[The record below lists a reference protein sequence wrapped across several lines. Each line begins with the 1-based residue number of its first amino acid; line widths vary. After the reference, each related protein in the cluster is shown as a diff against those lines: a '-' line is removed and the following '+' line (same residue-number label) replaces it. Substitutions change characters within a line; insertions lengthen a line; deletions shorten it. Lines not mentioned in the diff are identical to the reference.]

1 MDDRGV
7 MMSDAIE
14 QAALTRIADIYNGA
28 LRRLLRQ
35 KAGLLRK
42 IAAVDAGKINPPD
55 FYALQGEDGIRKW
68 REGWMKQLFRDN
80 KLIEAIMRE
89 LNACGVEA
97 EKLIRGALADVYA
110 VNKDFTVDKLTARI
124 GNALLRDSFAV
135 HNRREVEII
144 IREGESPF
152 SQMAY
157 DNIKS
162 NPVVRRRLENSLA
175 EACILG
181 ESQQKI
187 IQRIQKITGQTY
199 SQAKRVAQT
208 ERTRVQSQARYE
220 TCQEAAQKGVVVVYE
235 WSARMIRTRESHA
248 ALNGKKVMDGTPF
261 VTIWGNLLRYP
272 GDPSAPAREVINCFC
287 VLVPDVLL
295 PGQWLDEDGNVR
307 EAA

>member
-7 MMSDAIE
+7 VMSDAIE
-14 QAALTRIADIYNGA
+14 QATLTRLADIYNGA
-28 LRRLLRQ
+28 LRRVLKN
-35 KAGLLRK
+35 KASLLRK
-42 IAAVDAGKINPPD
+42 IAAVDAGKIKPPAY
-55 FYALQGEDGIRKW
+55 YADRGEEGIREW

-80 KLIEAIMRE
+80 KLVEAIMRE
-89 LNACGVEA
+89 LNACGVDA
-97 EKLIRGALADVYA
+97 EKLIRGALVDVYA

-124 GNALLRDSFAV
+124 GDALLTDSFAV

-272 GDPSAPAREVINCFC
+272 GDPAAPAREVINCFC

-295 PGQWLDEDGNVR
+295 PGQWLDEYGNVR
-307 EAA
+307 SAA

>member
-14 QAALTRIADIYNGA
+14 QATLTRLADIYNGA
-28 LRRLLRQ
+28 LRRALKQ
-35 KAGLLRK
+35 KAALLRK
-42 IAAVDAGKINPPD
+42 IAAVDAGKIKPPAY
-55 FYALQGEDGIRKW
+55 YANRGEEGIREW
-68 REGWMKQLFRDN
+68 REGWMRQLFRDN
-80 KLIEAIMRE
+80 QLVETIMRE

-97 EKLIRGALADVYA
+97 EKLIRGALADTYA
-110 VNKDFTVDKLTARI
+110 ANRDFTIEQITARA
-124 GNALLRDSFAV
+124 GDTLLTGSFALRS
-135 HNRREVEII
+135 RREVEILVS
-144 IREGESPF
+144 EGESPF
-152 SQMAY
+152 TRMAY

-162 NPVVRRRLENSLA
+162 NPVILRRLQNSMA

-181 ESQQKI
+181 ESQRKI
-187 IQRIQKITGQTY
+187 IKRIQAITGQTY
-199 SQAKRVAQT
+199 SQARRVAQT

-220 TCQEAAQKGVVVVYE
+220 TCQEASAMGVVVIYE

-261 VTIWGNLLRYP
+261 VTIWGNVLRYP